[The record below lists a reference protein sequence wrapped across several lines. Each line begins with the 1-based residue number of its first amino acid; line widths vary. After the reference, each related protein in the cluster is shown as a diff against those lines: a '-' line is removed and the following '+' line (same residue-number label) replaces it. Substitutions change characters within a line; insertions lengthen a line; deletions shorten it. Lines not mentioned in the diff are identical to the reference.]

1 MEYGRYAKVKVE
13 DIDIKVYP
21 SIFEG
26 HNGPSGSFEST
37 INFFEDLFYLC
48 EDLKNHEKKKEK
60 AIEFVKMMNE
70 HLPASAYVPF
80 SKSKSIYMKIASG
93 FAIS

>member
-1 MEYGRYAKVKVE
+1 MEYGRYAKVKQE
-13 DIDIKVYP
+13 DIDIKIYP

-26 HNGPSGSFEST
+26 HNGQSGSFEST

-70 HLPASAYVPF
+70 HLPASSYVPF
-80 SKSKSIYMKIASG
+80 SKST
-93 FAIS
+93 